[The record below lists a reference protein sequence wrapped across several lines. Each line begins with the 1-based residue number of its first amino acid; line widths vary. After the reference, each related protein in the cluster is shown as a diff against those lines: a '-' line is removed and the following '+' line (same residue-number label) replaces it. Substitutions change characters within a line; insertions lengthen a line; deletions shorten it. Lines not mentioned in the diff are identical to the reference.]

1 MLDAY
6 LFDEHHAKKIE
17 HHAKKIEAWA
27 DALDDLDE
35 SQVLWLDLLEP
46 SAEEAREVGEALGLD
61 GLEPGRF
68 HEEGVQPAFDQ
79 GQEYLRVT
87 ALAARDAEADASET
101 VAVDCFVG
109 ENWVLT
115 AHSTELA
122 VIEDFRAWTEGEG
135 KIGILDAPSFLA
147 VLLEWVVTSYLRAFD
162 KIEVEL
168 EEFDVRV
175 LRSARRDA
183 ERQISALV
191 EVRRR
196 VGRLRRSLAPHR
208 EVFVALSNSEFDPV
222 STEESAQRFSELAAK
237 TETALAAA
245 RDAKDAVIG
254 SFDVLIARTE
264 HRTHEIMK
272 VLTLA
277 SILLLPGA
285 LIAGVMG
292 MNVNFKASVFAH
304 SPLFWVVVGAIV
316 LIAGATL
323 GVARMRRWI

>member
-6 LFDEHHAKKIE
+6 LFDEDHG
-17 HHAKKIEAWA
+17 KKIEAWA
-27 DALDDLDE
+27 DALDDLDQ
-35 SQVLWLDLLEP
+35 SQMLWLDLLEP

-68 HEEGVQPAFDQ
+68 HEEAVQPAFDQ
-79 GQEYLRVT
+79 SQEYLRVT
-87 ALAARDAEADASET
+87 ALAASDTEGDAAPQT

-122 VIEDFRAWTEGEG
+122 VIEDFRARTEGEG

-196 VGRLRRSLAPHR
+196 VGSLRRSLAPHR
-208 EVFVALSNSEFDPV
+208 EVFAALSDSEFDPV
-222 STEESAQRFSELAAK
+222 SSEESAKRFSELATK

-245 RDAKDAVIG
+245 RDTKDAVIG

-264 HRTHEIMK
+264 HRTNEIVK

-292 MNVNFKASVFAH
+292 MNVNFKTSVFAH
-304 SPLFWVVVGAIV
+304 SALFWVVVGAII
-316 LIAGATL
+316 LIALATL
-323 GVARMRRWI
+323 GVARIRRWI

>member
-1 MLDAY
+1 MLNAY
-6 LFDEHHAKKIE
+6 LFDEDHGQKIE
-17 HHAKKIEAWA
+17 GWA
-27 DALDDLDE
+27 DALDDLDQ
-35 SQVLWLDLLEP
+35 SQMLWLDLLEP
-46 SAEEAREVGEALGLD
+46 SAEEAREVGVALGLD
-61 GLEPGRF
+61 GLETGRLQ
-68 HEEGVQPAFDQ
+68 EEGVAPAFNQ
-79 GQEYLRVT
+79 GHGHLRVT
-87 ALAARDAEADASET
+87 ALAARDTEADTSEA

-115 AHSTELA
+115 AHNIELA
-122 VIEDFRAWTEGEG
+122 VIEDFRERAEGEG
-135 KIGILDAPSFLA
+135 EIGILDAPSFLA
-147 VLLEWVVTSYLRAFD
+147 VLLEWVVASYLRAFD
-162 KIEVEL
+162 KIEVDL
-168 EEFDVRV
+168 EEFDVGV

-183 ERQISALV
+183 ERQISTLV

-208 EVFVALSNSEFDPV
+208 EVFAALSDSKLDPV
-222 STEESAQRFSELAAK
+222 STEESAKRFSELAAR

-264 HRTHEIMK
+264 HRTNEIIK
-272 VLTLA
+272 VLTVA

-292 MNVNFKASVFAH
+292 MNVNFSASTFAH
-304 SPLFWVVVGAIV
+304 SPIFWGAVVAIL

-323 GVARMRRWI
+323 AVARSRRWI